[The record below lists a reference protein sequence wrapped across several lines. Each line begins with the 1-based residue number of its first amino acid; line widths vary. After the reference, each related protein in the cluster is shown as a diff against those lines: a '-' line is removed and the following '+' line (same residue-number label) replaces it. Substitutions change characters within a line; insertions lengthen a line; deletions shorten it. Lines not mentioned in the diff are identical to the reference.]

1 MASMK
6 RLVFLS
12 LLLALT
18 ACSHTPTANL
28 PADIES
34 WPGFVDQ
41 QSRLNHWQLQGKLGI
56 RLPKNS
62 PPGLAINWQQQEKQ
76 FHIRL
81 SGFLGVGAA
90 KIEGNSH
97 QVSLTKG
104 NESYEAANSEQLT
117 EQLLGLPISV
127 DSLTYWV
134 RGLPDPNMHVLF
146 RAHHENGTLSSLLQN
161 DWELSFQDYQPHG
174 HWWLPGLIK
183 GQKGDLKFKLKITD
197 WQSVAVIANKDLS
210 H

>member
-1 MASMK
+1 MK
-6 RLVFLS
+6 RLLSLS

-18 ACSHTPTANL
+18 ACSHTPITNQ

-34 WPGFVDQ
+34 WPSFVDQ

-76 FHIRL
+76 FQIRL

-90 KIEGNSH
+90 KIEGDSQ
-97 QVSLTKG
+97 QVSLMKG
-104 NESYEAANSEQLT
+104 DEYYQATNSEQLT
-117 EQLLGLPISV
+117 EQLLGMPISL
-127 DSLTYWV
+127 DSLMYWV
-134 RGLPDPNMHVLF
+134 RGLPDPNMKVLF

-161 DWELSFQDYQPHG
+161 DWELSFQRYQTHG
-174 HWWLPGLIK
+174 QWWLPGLIK
-183 GQKGDLKFKLKITD
+183 GQRGDLKFTLSITD
-197 WQSVAVIANKDLS
+197 WQSAFVSANEDFS
-210 H
+210 Q